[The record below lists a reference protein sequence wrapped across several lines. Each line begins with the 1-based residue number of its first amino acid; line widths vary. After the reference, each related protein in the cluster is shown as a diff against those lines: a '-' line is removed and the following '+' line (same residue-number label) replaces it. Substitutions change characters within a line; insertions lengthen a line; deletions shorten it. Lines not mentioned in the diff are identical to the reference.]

1 MWNFDLRPNDHS
13 VRHPRPEVSQLNI
26 EDVSALGSVLP
37 QDLDILMRA
46 QKGLRQAGVGMLRLT
61 PAEAR
66 IGRMHEILDR
76 YIDPPVDQRL
86 P

>member
-1 MWNFDLRPNDHS
+1 LSLD
-13 VRHPRPEVSQLNI
+13 
-26 EDVSALGSVLP
+26 DVSSLGAVLP
-37 QDLDILMRA
+37 QDIDILTRA
-46 QKGLRQAGVGMLRLT
+46 QKGLRQPGVGSLRLV

-76 YIDPPVDQRL
+76 YIDPPVGQRL

>member
-1 MWNFDLRPNDHS
+1 
-13 VRHPRPEVSQLNI
+13 
-26 EDVSALGSVLP
+26 VLP
-37 QDLDILMRA
+37 QDLAILARA
-46 QKGLRQAGVGMLRLT
+46 QKGLRQDEDGLLRLV

-76 YIDPPVDQRL
+76 YIDPPLDRRL